1 MGGRETNWGVGLR
14 ITVKSYRPF
23 EVARRS
29 PMEQQESLVR
39 FEVRVELKPGIE
51 DPEALSI
58 QKSLSLLG
66 IGGLHSVATARVYRL
81 EFAGVA
87 TDEARRRADRAVDQ
101 LLANPVIHRVSIVPG
116 AP

>member
-1 MGGRETNWGVGLR
+1 
-14 ITVKSYRPF
+14 
-23 EVARRS
+23 
-29 PMEQQESLVR
+29 MEQQESLVR